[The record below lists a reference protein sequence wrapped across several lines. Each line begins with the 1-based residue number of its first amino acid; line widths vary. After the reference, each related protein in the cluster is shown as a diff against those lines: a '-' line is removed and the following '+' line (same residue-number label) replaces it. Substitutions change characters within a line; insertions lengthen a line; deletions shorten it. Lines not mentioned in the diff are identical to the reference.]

1 MNTSLVETV
10 WPGESLQRNVVL
22 VLAGSVLTA
31 LSAQVAIPLPFS
43 PVPVTGQTFAVLL
56 IGAVLGSRL
65 GALAM
70 LAYLAE
76 GAIGLPVFAGGHGT
90 LLWMLGPTGG
100 YLAGFVVA
108 AYIIGWLCEHAWDR
122 RLLTALAAMLLGN
135 VAIYAL
141 GLPWLAHFV
150 GTGKVVALGLAPF
163 IAGDVAK
170 IVLAGLALPTA
181 WKFVR

>member
-1 MNTSLVETV
+1 MNLTLIESV
-10 WPGESLQRNVVL
+10 WSGASVRRDVLL
-22 VLAGSVLTA
+22 VLAGSILTA

-56 IGAVLGSRL
+56 VGAVLGSRL
-65 GALAM
+65 GALSM
-70 LAYLAE
+70 FAYLAE
-76 GAIGLPVFAGGHGT
+76 GAAGLPVFAGGHGT

-108 AYIIGWLCEHAWDR
+108 AYATGWLCEHGWDR
-122 RLLTALAAMLLGN
+122 RLPTALAAMFTGN
-135 VAIYAL
+135 VLIYVF
-141 GLPWLAHFV
+141 GLPWLGHFV
-150 GTGKVVALGLAPF
+150 GVSKVVALGLAPF

-170 IVLAGLALPTA
+170 IVLAGLALPAA

>member
-1 MNTSLVETV
+1 MNTTLIESV
-10 WPGESLQRNVVL
+10 WPGESLQRNIVL
-22 VLAGSVLTA
+22 VLAGSILTA
-31 LSAQVAIPLPFS
+31 LSAQAVIPLPFS

-65 GALAM
+65 GALSM

-76 GAIGLPVFAGGHGT
+76 GAVGLPVFAGGHGT

-100 YLAGFVVA
+100 YLAGFVAA
-108 AYIIGWLCEHAWDR
+108 AYITGWLCERGWDR
-122 RLLTALAAMLLGN
+122 RLLTALAAMLVGN
-135 VAIYAL
+135 AAIYAL

-163 IAGDVAK
+163 IVGDIAK
-170 IVLAGLALPTA
+170 IVLAGLAMPAA
-181 WKFVR
+181 WKVVR

>member
-1 MNTSLVETV
+1 MNLTLIETV
-10 WPGESLQRNVVL
+10 WPGASVRRDVLL
-22 VLAGSVLTA
+22 VLAGSILTA

-56 IGAVLGSRL
+56 VGAVLGSRL
-65 GALAM
+65 GALSM
-70 LAYLAE
+70 FAYLAE
-76 GAIGLPVFAGGHGT
+76 GAAGLPVFAGGHGT

-108 AYIIGWLCEHAWDR
+108 AYATGWLCERGWDR
-122 RLLTALAAMLLGN
+122 RLPTALAAMFVGN
-135 VAIYAL
+135 VLIYAF
-141 GLPWLAHFV
+141 GLSWLAHYV
-150 GTGKVVALGLAPF
+150 GASKVVILGLAPF